1 MEGGSTHEARERSR
15 GAENIKISLPIGV
28 NIFIQLYERLLL
40 EVKDRMENGKGI
52 PECFAARLWE
62 SNDVANIDRETLAY
76 RKFSALILHSYSE
89 PTYTNFKLQDPPLR
103 RERIRRQILCY
114 GFL

>member
-1 MEGGSTHEARERSR
+1 MEGGSTHETRERSR

-62 SNDVANIDRETLAY
+62 NNDVANIDRETLAY
-76 RKFSALILHSYSE
+76 RKFPALIHYSCSE
-89 PTYTNFKLQDPPLR
+89 PTYTILKLQEPLLR
-103 RERIRRQILCY
+103 RERIRRQILCC
-114 GFL
+114 GLL